1 MSYGYGSQ
9 FANRRAAKAG
19 RGGYYPRRPRAE
31 KPAHLTDPAL
41 LDRINAL
48 AVNEAADEWTR
59 NFCGS
64 IAEGFKK
71 YKGLTQKQF
80 DIFVKQEHRA
90 TPEFAQARDEWRANY
105 DESKRNIAR
114 VCAEYY
120 KANPPYFAD
129 LASKVLTDPDFIPT
143 PRQYRAMCE
152 NKYAK
157 KVLKAATCAPAFAVG
172 QIVELRATAKGHGY
186 VRKFPL
192 GKGAIIE
199 IGAAPVKSAAKG
211 SKIYK
216 VLPLGSAET
225 VEIEERH
232 IKKARGV

>member
-19 RGGYYPRRPRAE
+19 RGYYPRRPRVE

-59 NFCGS
+59 NFCAS

-120 KANPPYFAD
+120 KANPPYFGD
-129 LASKVLTDPDFIPT
+129 LADKVLTDPSFIPT

-152 NKYAK
+152 NNMSVSSRSARVPSSKSVRPLSSPLPRAPRFTRCCPWVPPRRLTLK
-157 KVLKAATCAPAFAVG
+157 KG
-172 QIVELRATAKGHGY
+172 I
-186 VRKFPL
+186 
-192 GKGAIIE
+192 
-199 IGAAPVKSAAKG
+199 
-211 SKIYK
+211 
-216 VLPLGSAET
+216 
-225 VEIEERH
+225 
-232 IKKARGV
+232 

>member
-1 MSYGYGSQ
+1 MGYGYGSQ
-9 FANRRAAKAG
+9 HANRNSGTR
-19 RGGYYPRRPRAE
+19 GYYARRPKVA

-48 AVNEAADEWTR
+48 AVNEAADDWTR
-59 NFCGS
+59 NFCTS

-90 TPEFAQARDEWRANY
+90 TPEFAQARDDWRASY

-120 KANPPYFAD
+120 KANPPYFGD
-129 LASKVLTDPDFIPT
+129 LVAKVLTDPEFIPT
-143 PRQYRAMCE
+143 PRQYKAMCE

-157 KVLKAATCAPAFAVG
+157 KVLKSAASAPTFAVG
-172 QIVELRATAKGHGY
+172 QIVELRASAAGFKRH
-186 VRKFPL
+186 FPL

-199 IGAAPVKSAAKG
+199 IGAAPIKSAAKG
-211 SKIYK
+211 SKVYK
-216 VLPLGSAET
+216 ILPLGSAET

-232 IKKARGV
+232 IKKARGLK

>member
-1 MSYGYGSQ
+1 MGYGYGSQ
-9 FANRRAAKAG
+9 HANRNSGTR
-19 RGGYYPRRPRAE
+19 GYYARRPKGP
-31 KPAHLTDPAL
+31 KPEHLTDSAL

-48 AVNEAADEWTR
+48 AVNEAADDWTR
-59 NFCGS
+59 NFCTS

-90 TPEFAQARDEWRANY
+90 TPEFAQARDDWRASYN
-105 DESKRNIAR
+105 ESKRNIAR

-120 KANPPYFAD
+120 KANPPYFGD
-129 LASKVLTDPDFIPT
+129 LVAKVLSDPNFVPT
-143 PRQYRAMCE
+143 PRQYKAMCE

-157 KVLKAATCAPAFAVG
+157 KVLKSATCAPAFSVG
-172 QIVELRATAKGHGY
+172 QIIELRSTASHKLS
-186 VRKFPL
+186 KSFPL

-199 IGAAPVKSAAKG
+199 IGAAPIKSAAKG
-211 SKIYK
+211 SKVYK

-225 VEIEERH
+225 VELEERH
-232 IKKARGV
+232 IKKARGL

>member
-1 MSYGYGSQ
+1 MGNGYGYASQ
-9 FANRRAAKAG
+9 HANRN
-19 RGGYYPRRPRAE
+19 RGTRGYYARRPKVE

-48 AVNEAADEWTR
+48 AVNEAADDWTR
-59 NFCGS
+59 NFCTS

-120 KANPPYFAD
+120 KANPPYFGD
-129 LASKVLTDPDFIPT
+129 LADKVLTDPAFIPT

-157 KVLKAATCAPAFAVG
+157 KVLKSATCAPAFSVG
-172 QIVELRATAKGHGY
+172 QIVELRATARGFARH
-186 VRKFPL
+186 FPL

-211 SKIYK
+211 SKVYK
-216 VLPLGSAET
+216 ILPLGSAET

-232 IKKARGV
+232 IKKARGLK

>member
-1 MSYGYGSQ
+1 MSYYR
-9 FANRRAAKAG
+9 NN
-19 RGGYYPRRPRAE
+19 YYARKPRAP
-31 KPAHLTDPAL
+31 KPPHLTDSAL
-41 LDRINAL
+41 LDRINAV
-48 AVNEAADEWTR
+48 AADANADEWTR

-80 DIFVKQEHRA
+80 DIFVKREHQL
-90 TPEFAQARDEWRANY
+90 TPEFQQARADWRANY
-105 DESKRNIAR
+105 DEGKRSIAK
-114 VCAEYY
+114 VCAAYY

-129 LASKVLTDPDFIPT
+129 LADKVLTDETFIPT

-157 KVLKAATCAPAFAVG
+157 KVLKSATCAPAFSVG
-172 QIVELRATAKGHGY
+172 QLVELRATAKGY
-186 VRKFPL
+186 ARKFPL

-211 SKIYK
+211 SKVYK
-216 VLPLGSAET
+216 ILPLGSAET
-225 VEIEERH
+225 VELEERH
-232 IKKARGV
+232 IKKARGIK

>member
-1 MSYGYGSQ
+1 MGYGYGSQ
-9 FANRRAAKAG
+9 HANRN
-19 RGGYYPRRPRAE
+19 RGTRGYYARKPRAP
-31 KPAHLTDPAL
+31 KPEHLTDAGL

-48 AVNEAADEWTR
+48 AANEAADDWTR
-59 NFCGS
+59 NFCAS

-114 VCAEYY
+114 TCAEYY
-120 KANPPYFAD
+120 RANPPYFAD
-129 LASKVLTDPDFIPT
+129 LADKVLTDPAFIPT

-157 KVLKAATCAPAFAVG
+157 KVLKSATCAPAFNVG
-172 QIVELRATAKGHGY
+172 QIVELRATAQGFARH
-186 VRKFPL
+186 FPL

-211 SKIYK
+211 SKVYK
-216 VLPLGSAET
+216 ILPLGSAET

>member
-1 MSYGYGSQ
+1 MGYGYGSQ
-9 FANRRAAKAG
+9 HANRNSGTR
-19 RGGYYPRRPRAE
+19 GYYARRPKVA
-31 KPAHLTDPAL
+31 KPEHLTDSAL

-48 AVNEAADEWTR
+48 AVNEAADDWTR
-59 NFCGS
+59 NFCTS

-90 TPEFAQARDEWRANY
+90 TPEFAQARDDWRASYN
-105 DESKRNIAR
+105 ESKRNIAR

-129 LASKVLTDPDFIPT
+129 LATKVLTDPEFIPT
-143 PRQYRAMCE
+143 PRQYKALCE

-157 KVLKAATCAPAFAVG
+157 KVLKSAACAPAFTVG
-172 QIVELRATAKGHGY
+172 QIVELRATAAGFKRH
-186 VRKFPL
+186 FPL

-199 IGAAPVKSAAKG
+199 IGGAPIKSAAKG
-211 SKIYK
+211 SKVYK
-216 VLPLGSAET
+216 VLPLGSAKT

>member
-1 MSYGYGSQ
+1 MGYGYASQ
-9 FANRRAAKAG
+9 HANRN
-19 RGGYYPRRPRAE
+19 RGTRGYYARRTRAP
-31 KPAHLTDPAL
+31 KPEHLTDPAL

-48 AVNEAADEWTR
+48 AVNEAADDWTR
-59 NFCGS
+59 NFCTS

-105 DESKRNIAR
+105 DENKRNIAR

-120 KANPPYFAD
+120 AANPPYFAD
-129 LASKVLTDPDFIPT
+129 LATKVLTDPEFVPT
-143 PRQYRAMCE
+143 PRQYKAMCE

-157 KVLKAATCAPAFAVG
+157 KVLKSATSAPTFAVG
-172 QIVELRATAKGHGY
+172 QIVALRSTAPARTKSAFPVELA
-186 VRKFPL
+186 
-192 GKGAIIE
+192 AIIE

-211 SKIYK
+211 SKVYK
-216 VLPLGSAET
+216 ILPLGSAT
-225 VEIEERH
+225 TINVEERH
-232 IKKARGV
+232 IKKARAIKK